1 MTFKFKQ
8 FSVSQ
13 AQSAMKIGTDN
24 VLLGAWTPIDNF
36 PQNILDVG
44 AGTGILAL
52 MLAQRTQA
60 EIIDAVEIDEKAY
73 IECTENFEDS
83 PWADRLFC
91 YFASFQEFVAEMQ
104 DEKYDLI
111 VSNPPF
117 YTSDYQTDS
126 KSRNKARFENSL
138 PFKTLIEGVASL
150 LSDEG
155 VFSVIVP
162 FAEEEN
168 FVQLASEKGLFPR
181 KITRVKGNAN
191 AEVKRS
197 LIAFDR
203 KSEVCIFDLLIIEKE
218 RNIYTDSYT
227 ELTKDFYLKM

>member
-24 VLLGAWTPIDNF
+24 VLLGAWTPIDNL
-36 PQNILDVG
+36 PQSILDIG
-44 AGTGILAL
+44 AGTGILSL

-73 IECTENFEDS
+73 IECTENFENS

-91 YFASFQEFVAEMQ
+91 YFASFQEFVIEMQ

-111 VSNPPF
+111 ISNPPF
-117 YTSDYQTDS
+117 YTSDYQTECN
-126 KSRNKARFENSL
+126 SRNKARFENSL
-138 PFKTLIEGVASL
+138 PFSTLLEGVDLL

-155 VFSVIVP
+155 IFSVIVP

-168 FVQLASEKGLFPR
+168 FVQLASQKGLLPQ
-181 KITRVKGNAN
+181 KITRVKGNAET
-191 AEVKRS
+191 EVKRS

-203 KSEVCIFDLLIIEKE
+203 KSKACVFDLLIIEKE
-218 RNIYTDSYT
+218 RNIYTQAYT

>member
-24 VLLGAWTPIDNF
+24 VLLGAWTPIDNS
-36 PQNILDVG
+36 PESILDVG
-44 AGTGILAL
+44 AGTGVLAL
-52 MLAQRTQA
+52 MLAQRTNA
-60 EIIDAVEIDEKAY
+60 ETIDAVEIDEEAY
-73 IECTENFEDS
+73 IECTENFENS

-91 YFASFQEFVAEMQ
+91 YFASFQEFVEEMQ

-111 VSNPPF
+111 ISNPPF
-117 YTSDYQTDS
+117 YTADYQTECE
-126 KSRNKARFENSL
+126 SRNKARFENSL
-138 PFKTLIEGVASL
+138 PFGTLVESVASL

-168 FVQLASEKGLFPR
+168 FVQLAREKGLFPK

-191 AEVKRS
+191 SEVKRS

-218 RNIYTDSYT
+218 RNVYTDTYT
-227 ELTKDFYLKM
+227 EITKDFYLKM